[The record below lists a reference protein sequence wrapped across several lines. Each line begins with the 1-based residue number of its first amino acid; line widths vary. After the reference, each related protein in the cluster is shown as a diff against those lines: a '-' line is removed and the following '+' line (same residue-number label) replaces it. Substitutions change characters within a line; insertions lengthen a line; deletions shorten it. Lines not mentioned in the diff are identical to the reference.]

1 MRTPF
6 PYLTLALA
14 ALAAAESTTTV
25 GLFGSSDESDS
36 DIAIPSYTSVAG
48 SVVSINAL
56 ETVYAVSCLSGA
68 KTESCSIKDP
78 WTITQ
83 GISTLRLSAEYTA
96 FEWQPPVTATFDYD
110 CSFQSYSESASC
122 TFSVYYSGSSDGLET
137 SSSYST
143 HTSIASDKVEYYALE
158 VTGGLDKFDKP
169 EATETPGAA
178 AAGVL
183 AGPVQ
188 AIITAAPMLAA
199 GVAAVL

>member
-1 MRTPF
+1 MRTSFLP
-6 PYLTLALA
+6 LTLALA
-14 ALAAAESTTTV
+14 ALAATESTTTV
-25 GLFGSSDESDS
+25 GLFGSSDISDS
-36 DIAIPSYTSVAG
+36 DFAIPSYASVAG
-48 SVVSINAL
+48 SVVSINAV
-56 ETVYAVSCLSGA
+56 ETIYAVSCLSGA

-83 GISTLRLSAEYTA
+83 GISTFRLSAEYTA
-96 FEWQPPVTATFDYD
+96 FDWKPPVTATLDYD

-122 TFSVYYSGSSDGLET
+122 TYSVYYSGSSGNLET

-143 HTSIASDKVEYYALE
+143 QTSIASDSVEFYALE

-169 EATETPGAA
+169 EATETPGGA

-188 AIITAAPMLAA
+188 AMITAAPMLAA
-199 GVAAVL
+199 GVVAIL

>member
-1 MRTPF
+1 MRSPF
-6 PYLTLALA
+6 LALALALA
-14 ALAAAESTTTV
+14 AVAAAESTTTV
-25 GLFGSSDESDS
+25 GLFGSDDNSDS
-36 DIAIPSYTSVAG
+36 DFAIPSYTSIAG
-48 SVVSINAL
+48 SVVSVNAVQ
-56 ETVYAVSCLSGA
+56 TIYAVSCLSGA

-83 GISTLRLSAEYTA
+83 GISTFRLSAQYTA
-96 FEWQPPVTATFDYD
+96 FEWKPPVTATLDYD

-137 SSSYST
+137 SSSHST
-143 HTSIASDKVEYYALE
+143 QTSIASDSVDYYALE

-183 AGPVQ
+183 AGPLQ
-188 AIITAAPMLAA
+188 AMITAAPMLAA
-199 GVAAVL
+199 GVAAIL